1 MPTFT
6 PPRCIDSSI
15 QVAKARATRFVEAA
29 FPPGTPPRS
38 HEYRQGMHAFFV
50 FSLAGRKITC
60 PYFEGS
66 VGFDAFFAG
75 VDAGRIIARRDAD
88 K

>member
-1 MPTFT
+1 MPTT
-6 PPRCIDSSI
+6 TERITDSSLRI
-15 QVAKARATRFVEAA
+15 SKERATRFVEAA

-38 HEYRQGMHAFFV
+38 HEYLKGMHAFFV
-50 FSLAGRKITC
+50 FSLAGQKITC

-75 VDAGRIIARRDAD
+75 VDAGRAIARRDAD